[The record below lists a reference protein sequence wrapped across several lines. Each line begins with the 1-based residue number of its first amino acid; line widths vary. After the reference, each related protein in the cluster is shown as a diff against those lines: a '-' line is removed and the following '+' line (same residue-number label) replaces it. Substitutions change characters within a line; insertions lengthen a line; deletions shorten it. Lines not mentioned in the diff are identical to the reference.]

1 MMRKA
6 AAVGLL
12 AVMVAGAA
20 WAQDGDGRREGVP
33 HLDHVFVIM
42 MENHGYAQILNNP
55 NAPFINQL
63 AQSSGYATNYFAIGH
78 PSSTNYLEL
87 VGGSNFGIRSDNY
100 PDWHN
105 ASCTPNI
112 VSGLTVTD
120 NPPSPAVCPIAGRG
134 TDAATPAID
143 CTNEVQTTPPNCY
156 FDLDGTLSIPA
167 APAVGESI
175 ADQLVAHGKT
185 WKSYQE
191 SLPTTGADNVNISDG
206 YFTNNTDFTPYLAG
220 FASWSIQTVTI
231 PAITTQA
238 QAQGDIVYLYAAKH
252 DPFAYFKSVQEGTGA
267 NSLANIVGF
276 DGPDGLYSNLGSG
289 DVPSFSFI
297 APNQCNDQHGRGNAG
312 PFCNFDAMD
321 NGTQSGLNGAA
332 IYRGDVTVQ
341 TIVSSIKKSPA
352 WREGN
357 NAIVVLWDENDYTAT
372 PNRVLTIVNTNY
384 GDKRVKSG
392 NFYTHFS
399 LLKTLEAGF
408 GLPCLN
414 HACDPSVKK
423 MSDLFGR

>member
-1 MMRKA
+1 MLRKA
-6 AAVGLL
+6 SILSLL
-12 AVMVAGAA
+12 VVLVAGTA
-20 WAQDGDGRREGVP
+20 WAQEGDRPKDGVP
-33 HLDHVFVIM
+33 PLDHVFVIM
-42 MENHGYAQILNNP
+42 MENHGYSQILNNP

-63 AQSSGYATNYFAIGH
+63 AQSSGYATNYFAVGH

-105 ASCTPNI
+105 ATCIPNI

-120 NPPSPAVCPIAGRG
+120 NPASPAVCPIAGSG
-134 TDAATPAID
+134 TDAATPAVD

-156 FDLDGTLSIPA
+156 YDLDGVLSVPA
-167 APAVGESI
+167 APAVGKSI
-175 ADQLVAHGKT
+175 ADQLVAHGMS

-191 SLPTTGADNVNISDG
+191 SLPITGADKVNISDG
-206 YFTNNTDFTPYLAG
+206 YFTNNTDFTPYLPG
-220 FASWSIQTVTI
+220 FASWKVQGVSI
-231 PAITTQA
+231 PAVTTQA
-238 QAQGDIVYLYAAKH
+238 QGQGDIVYLYAAKH
-252 DPFAYFKSVQEGTGA
+252 DPFAYFKSVQEGSWG

-276 DGPDGLYSNLGSG
+276 DGPEGLYADLASG
-289 DVPSFSFI
+289 EVPSFSFI

-312 PFCNFDAMD
+312 PFCNFDAVD
-321 NGTQSGLNGAA
+321 NGTQTGLNGAA
-332 IYRGDVTVQ
+332 IYRGDVAVQ

-372 PNRVLTIVNTNY
+372 PNHVLTIVDTNY
-384 GDKRVKSG
+384 GDKEVTSDK
-392 NFYTHFS
+392 FYTHFS

-414 HACDPSVKK
+414 HACDPGVKT